1 MSIDPKRILFR
12 DDSFLAVL
20 KLSGELV
27 VKGKG
32 RVDRLPLLD
41 FLRKEFPGL
50 HPISRLDFETS
61 GVVLFARNRSVLK
74 IFLDTKFAQWS
85 KTYQAI
91 VAHRIDRD
99 QGLISFPLP
108 ARTAKVTVEAKT
120 MYRVLERFADASLV
134 EAETSTGRHHQI
146 RRHLRMIGHP
156 LALDAVYGQE
166 KFNTLFTRA
175 FHCRRFFLH
184 ASAVSFQHPVTKE
197 MLRIEAPRP
206 KVFEEMLGKLR
217 IEN

>member
-1 MSIDPKRILFR
+1 MPIDPKRILFQ

-41 FLRKEFPGL
+41 FLRKDSPGI

-99 QGLISFPLP
+99 HRTISFPLP
-108 ARTAKVTVEAKT
+108 ARTAKVTVAAKT
-120 MYRVLERFADASLV
+120 MYRVLERFADASLI
-134 EAETSTGRHHQI
+134 EAETSIGRYHQI
-146 RRHLRMIGHP
+146 RRHLAMIGHP
-156 LALDAVYGQE
+156 LVLDPVYGQE
-166 KFNTLFTRA
+166 KFNKLFTRA
-175 FHCRRFFLH
+175 FHYHRFFLH

-206 KVFEEMLGKLR
+206 KVFEEALKKLR
-217 IEN
+217 RS